1 MKIQST
7 WYLRAFNFFEYLE
20 KITKTE
26 NDLQVETSKAIIMKF
41 LYLVAAMDLILNGL
55 FLG

>member
-26 NDLQVETSKAIIMKF
+26 NDLQVDNEQGNMKF